1 LLRHRRCWDHIGL
14 PRRRS
19 MLANLLRDPQP
30 GRAATGP
37 PRSAPT
43 STHRSPPSVAGG
55 SRRRG
60 PRLYPRSICC
70 CCVSF
75 FFLVRDQ
82 VCITLP
88 FVAALSSTLPRTR
101 WLLHALTSCG
111 IDARDQAI
119 IAGVTTFSGGGAIRC
134 HSSSSLHS
142 IRVRAYCHFRGDTAA
157 DVAEGRRPSAFQLP
171 RLPSPFAAHCLAA
184 VTGKNLLSL
193 CTRTPLL
200 TLRTCALLHGFDHAH
215 FDHGYLGT
223 KGLSSA

>member
-37 PRSAPT
+37 PHSAPT

-75 FFLVRDQ
+75 FSWSEIRFASPCRSSPHCRRRSQERGGCCMHSQAAASTLVIKPSSPVSPPFQEVVPSDAIPRQ
-82 VCITLP
+82 ACTRFESAPTAIFAGTLP
-88 FVAALSSTLPRTR
+88 PM
-101 WLLHALTSCG
+101 LLKE
-111 IDARDQAI
+111 DARAL
-119 IAGVTTFSGGGAIRC
+119 FSCLVYHR
-134 HSSSSLHS
+134 HSPLT
-142 IRVRAYCHFRGDTAA
+142 VL
-157 DVAEGRRPSAFQLP
+157 QL
-171 RLPSPFAAHCLAA
+171 SPA
-184 VTGKNLLSL
+184 
-193 CTRTPLL
+193 
-200 TLRTCALLHGFDHAH
+200 RTC
-215 FDHGYLGT
+215 
-223 KGLSSA
+223 

>member
-1 LLRHRRCWDHIGL
+1 
-14 PRRRS
+14 
-19 MLANLLRDPQP
+19 ML
-30 GRAATGP
+30 GSHRAATP
-37 PRSAPT
+37 PVDAGESSSGSAAGTGCNGASSLRPNLHAPFPAQRRWRVAPPWAEIV
-43 STHRSPPSVAGG
+43 STVN
-55 SRRRG
+55 
-60 PRLYPRSICC
+60 LLLLCF
-70 CCVSF
+70 F

-82 VCITLP
+82 VCVTLP